1 MGIDRLFAGLALG
14 EGLGA
19 IFPDHVRVHI
29 LFLFRL
35 IFGYSVSVVQYGTG
49 VDVSAFHPI
58 KIVDILYDP
67 PILHL
72 PDNSLLLD
80 ALEHIECVGPG
91 YLVSLIAID
100 EKL

>member
-1 MGIDRLFAGLALG
+1 M
-14 EGLGA
+14 
-19 IFPDHVRVHI
+19 
-29 LFLFRL
+29 
-35 IFGYSVSVVQYGTG
+35 QYCTG

-58 KIVDILYDP
+58 EIVDILYDP

-91 YLVSLIAID
+91 DFVSLIAID